1 MTASFTAVVLS
12 SGQNS
17 VHKRT
22 DGRINSQ
29 NHLRVSSHHEKPSH
43 FRSYDAH
50 SRTHT
55 AKNIISRDRSTSGFP
70 EDTNASSVPVLR
82 SSSAASS
89 LRGLQTRTS
98 SGRTMSTARLQR
110 STAGPS
116 WGLTA
121 GPPRCQC
128 DPEANCSKNIF
139 LAQRSIFS
147 TDLQY
152 EGKLL
157 IHFISV
163 KFQKPVKGD
172 F

>member
-1 MTASFTAVVLS
+1 MLS

-17 VHKRT
+17 
-22 DGRINSQ
+22 DGRMNTQ
-29 NHLRVSSHHEKPSH
+29 NHLRVSSHHKKPSH
-43 FRSYDAH
+43 FCSYDAH

-55 AKNIISRDRSTSGFP
+55 TKNIISRDRSISGFP
-70 EDTNASSVPVLR
+70 GDTNASSVPVLR
-82 SSSAASS
+82 STRSSSAASF
-89 LRGLQTRTS
+89 LCGLQIRMS
-98 SGRTMSTARLQR
+98 SGRTMSTAQLQR

-128 DPEANCSKNIF
+128 DPEANCCKNIF

-157 IHFISV
+157 IHFIFV
-163 KFQKPVKGD
+163 EKKNFPENK
-172 F
+172 